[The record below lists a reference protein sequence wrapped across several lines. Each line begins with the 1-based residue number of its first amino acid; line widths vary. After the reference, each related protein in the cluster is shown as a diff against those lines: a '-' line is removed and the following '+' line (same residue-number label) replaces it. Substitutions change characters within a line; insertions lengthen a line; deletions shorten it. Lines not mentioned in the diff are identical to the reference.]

1 MIIIIKII
9 NNNNNNNNNNDNN
22 NNNNNNVIFRLILK
36 PISKFLKFQKF
47 ENEKRCPEIMLF
59 CFFFLLT
66 SDSFIN
72 KYYLKLIEI
81 SERKKKSYIS
91 YSIIRAWPN
100 LGNF

>member
-9 NNNNNNNNNNDNN
+9 IIIIIIIIKIIIMI
-22 NNNNNNVIFRLILK
+22 IFRLILK
-36 PISKFLKFQKF
+36 PISKFLKFKKF
-47 ENEKRCPEIMLF
+47 ENEKCCPKIMLF

-81 SERKKKSYIS
+81 SEEKKSYIS